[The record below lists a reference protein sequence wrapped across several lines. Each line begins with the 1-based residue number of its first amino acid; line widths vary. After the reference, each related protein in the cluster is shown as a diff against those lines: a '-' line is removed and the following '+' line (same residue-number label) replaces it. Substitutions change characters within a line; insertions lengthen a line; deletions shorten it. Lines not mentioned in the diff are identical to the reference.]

1 MEAKDYRSR
10 TPLHLAIN
18 IGKIVSTNYL
28 LSLTTPPD
36 VRVKDKDGN
45 MAISAMIHSMPRMV
59 RIETSIVFFIS
70 WLFTIRNA
78 NTNDLV
84 GHINSYKY
92 SIFIITYTVYT
103 GVVFQQKS
111 GWASLAS
118 YIFDTIKIY
127 YILFILT
134 KPPILYSFVWK
145 AS

>member
-70 WLFTIRNA
+70 
-78 NTNDLV
+78 
-84 GHINSYKY
+84 
-92 SIFIITYTVYT
+92 
-103 GVVFQQKS
+103 
-111 GWASLAS
+111 
-118 YIFDTIKIY
+118 
-127 YILFILT
+127 
-134 KPPILYSFVWK
+134 
-145 AS
+145 